1 MGEKHMEKNGM
12 VVSKIRR
19 LKFYLIVDLVL
30 FIIIGLACWFGH
42 YRTLEHFSNG
52 LLIGGC
58 IILGIGF
65 FSLIGGLSGR
75 HDFGYQY
82 LRNGSIN
89 QKACQDV
96 AEMNQSYSFVIEMSI
111 IGVLP
116 LTCGMLLK
124 MMI

>member
-1 MGEKHMEKNGM
+1 MEKNGM

-30 FIIIGLACWFGH
+30 FIIIGLVCWFGH

-58 IILGIGF
+58 IILGIGYL
-65 FSLIGGLSGR
+65 SQVGGLSGR

-82 LRNGSIN
+82 LRNGSID
-89 QKACQDV
+89 QKVKQDM
-96 AEMNQSYSFVIEMSI
+96 AEMSQSYSFVIEMSI
-111 IGVLP
+111 IGILP
-116 LTCGMLLK
+116 LGCGILMKMLV
-124 MMI
+124 